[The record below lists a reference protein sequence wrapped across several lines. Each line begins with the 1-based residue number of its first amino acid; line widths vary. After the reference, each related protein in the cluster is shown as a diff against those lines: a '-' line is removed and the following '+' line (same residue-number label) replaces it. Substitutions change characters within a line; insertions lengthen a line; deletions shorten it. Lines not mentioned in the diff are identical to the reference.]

1 MPKCPNCR
9 NSVRSYELI
18 SVGNT
23 VTCAVCYGTG
33 EDSMAEKKQVV
44 SVTLAE
50 VTTPDKVIDHEIAVE
65 GSYRGLEVKFATT
78 FDELRDFFTQRR
90 EKGKRAAIRS
100 VK

>member
-1 MPKCPNCR
+1 MPRCQNCG
-9 NSVRSYELI
+9 NSVRSYELM

-23 VTCAVCYGTG
+23 ALCAVCYGAG
-33 EDSMAEKKQVV
+33 EDKMAEKKPVV
-44 SVTLAE
+44 CVTLAE
-50 VTTPDKVIDHEIAVE
+50 VTAPDKAIDHEIAVE

-78 FDELRDFFTQRR
+78 FDELREFFTQRR